1 MLDGNDLNNLAI
13 PNLLTRNTEIL
24 KCLRLAGSCNLLQ
37 GDKLAKTRPF
47 YDILNE
53 RLLMYFPYDQNL
65 AVDKPMIPYYGLH
78 SAEQS
83 L

>member
-1 MLDGNDLNNLAI
+1 MAV
-13 PNLLTRNTEIL
+13 PNLLTRNRFTEIL
-24 KCLRLAGSCNLLQ
+24 KCLHSAGNSNLLQ

-47 YDILNE
+47 YDILNG
-53 RLLMYFPYDQNL
+53 RLLTYIPYDQNI
-65 AVDKPMIPYYGLH
+65 AVDKSMIPYYGVH